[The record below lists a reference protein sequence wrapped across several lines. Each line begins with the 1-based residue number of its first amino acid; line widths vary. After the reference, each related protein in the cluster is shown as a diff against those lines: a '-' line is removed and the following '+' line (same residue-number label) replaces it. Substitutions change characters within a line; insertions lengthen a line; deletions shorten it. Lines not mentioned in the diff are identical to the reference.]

1 MLKTHPWLY
10 LSKSFSSAFHTLRR
24 IPVVTMSTKTP
35 GGIFDPPICTL
46 TEDNLSLNRKLFR
59 KTVQVPAVHFDK
71 KLTNKC
77 LKVLKS
83 QAVCRKMFSFLRN
96 NPQNPDEKVLILNP
110 SKVSSNDIA
119 SLDEPGISFLK
130 EYNLVDKFGDFKLE
144 LEYNDWT
151 SDEILRSLLPGG
163 VEVPTGF
170 SRIGHIVHLNLR
182 SEQLKYKHII
192 GEVLIDKNPGVKTV
206 VNKTGEINNE
216 FRFFNMELLAGEDN
230 MVAISKEHG
239 HSFEFDFSKVYWNPR
254 LSTEHTRI
262 VELLNRGD
270 VVYDVFAGVGP
281 FAIPAAKKG
290 CVVLANDLNPESYK
304 WLEHN
309 VGLNKIKRGSVQTF
323 NLDGREFIK
332 EIVRKDLLKMVEDTS
347 TNDKT
352 KRTHVVMNLPSLAID
367 FLDVFPNLLK
377 NVPLEDRDRVQL
389 PTVHCHCFSKEEDT
403 VGDVRQRIEA
413 VLGHNI
419 EGALIHDVR
428 DVAPNKEM
436 MCASFKMP
444 ADVVFGTNATNEPE
458 LKKPRTE

>member
-1 MLKTHPWLY
+1 M
-10 LSKSFSSAFHTLRR
+10 
-24 IPVVTMSTKTP
+24 
-35 GGIFDPPICTL
+35 
-46 TEDNLSLNRKLFR
+46 
-59 KTVQVPAVHFDK
+59 
-71 KLTNKC
+71 
-77 LKVLKS
+77 
-83 QAVCRKMFSFLRN
+83 
-96 NPQNPDEKVLILNP
+96 
-110 SKVSSNDIA
+110 
-119 SLDEPGISFLK
+119 
-130 EYNLVDKFGDFKLE
+130 
-144 LEYNDWT
+144 
-151 SDEILRSLLPGG
+151 
-163 VEVPTGF
+163 
-170 SRIGHIVHLNLR
+170 
-182 SEQLKYKHII
+182 
-192 GEVLIDKNPGVKTV
+192 
-206 VNKTGEINNE
+206 NKTGEINNE

-309 VGLNKIKRGSVQTF
+309 VGLNKIKRGSVRTF

-332 EIVRKDLLKMVEDTS
+332 EIVRKDLLKMAEDTS

-367 FLDVFPNLLK
+367 FLDVFPNFLK

-403 VGDVRQRIEA
+403 VGDVRRRVEA

-436 MCASFKMP
+436 MCASFQMP
-444 ADVVFGTNATNEPE
+444 ADVVFGEFTTWQG
-458 LKKPRTE
+458 